1 MKPLRDFFFKA
12 FVSGFLLA
20 LPVYLAVLLMFK
32 GMKSLGALLR
42 PLTFLHPPGMSTDAA
57 EGVLAVLVSLI
68 ICFILGALIL
78 TRPGRVIRERL
89 ERTFLVK
96 IPGYTVVRGLTQQIA
111 GQGRDDEWKPAL
123 ADLGASTV
131 LALIIEEV
139 DEDRYA
145 IFIPSAPSPFSG
157 PLHILPKTRV
167 HPLNV
172 SPSQVFQTVSRWG
185 SGMKDLV
192 AAQTRSDMDIET
204 LAEGSTPKKAA

>member
-20 LPVYLAVLLMFK
+20 LPVYLAVLLMLK

-78 TRPGRVIRERL
+78 TRPGRVIREHL
-89 ERTFLVK
+89 ERAFLAK

-172 SPSQVFQTVSRWG
+172 SPGQVFQTVSRWG